1 MPDADRAPVL
11 TGLRSRRALPQ
22 PGGTLPGRPAWL
34 GRGLVVAGAGMF
46 PWLLVLT
53 LTLPASPRA
62 AHWPIAWVGLDG
74 MEALGLLATGVALI
88 RRHSWLC
95 LAAAV
100 TATLLVVD
108 AWFDVITSA
117 PGSATAVAIAM
128 AACLEL
134 PTAILCAVLA
144 VRSLSWTSSESSEQP
159 GQPEFAGSDGS

>member
-46 PWLLVLT
+46 PWLLVLA

-74 MEALGLLATGVALI
+74 LEALGLLATGVALI
-88 RRHSWLC
+88 RRRSWLC

-108 AWFDVITSA
+108 AWFDVLTSA

-128 AACLEL
+128 AVCPEL
-134 PTAILCAVLA
+134 PTAVLCAVLA
-144 VRSLSWTSSESSEQP
+144 VRGLSWTSSESCEQP
-159 GQPEFAGSDGS
+159 GQLELAGGDDS